1 LPGSLRPEETAAARF
16 ADGLLEAGWLLCLL
30 VVPVFFDPWSRH
42 PFEPDK
48 AMVVRLLA
56 LLVAAAGLARALESW
71 RRWRWPAGAP
81 LLGPV
86 CLFLAAAAAS
96 TALSIAPRLSLWG
109 SDARGEG
116 LVTLL
121 SYLAVFAAL
130 AARLRWREQLDRVI
144 DVMVAG
150 SVPVT
155 LYGIAQAAGLDPI
168 QWKLTYDPWRVA
180 STLGNPVFAGSYLV
194 LALPVTLGAALE
206 WRERTTPPGAGWRRL
221 RLALYASAASLQVAA
236 LVLTGSRGPWVGGA
250 AALVA
255 FVLLDAALRRRRRV
269 AGAALVLAGAGLA
282 FVSLLNLSGGPL
294 ERARQSR
301 LLGRLG
307 HLYDT
312 QGVYNPGDRA
322 RVRVWEG
329 ALALARPRPPLPLSE
344 GEDTRGA
351 LRPIV
356 GYGPETLQ
364 AAFGAVYDAEFASLE
379 RRNPDLSDYGIS
391 TFNTRVPDRS
401 HNELLDSLVT
411 GGVLGVAAHLVL
423 AVAIQVFGLRALGLL
438 ATRRDLRQLAMFG
451 LGGGALGVLAA
462 AAAPSWGFVGLGLP
476 LGLVAGWM
484 AYVLARAFRADGG
497 DPARGSPLQ
506 VALLAALVGHFVDI
520 QLGPLVVTGRLYFW
534 ALTGLLVALPVIRP
548 DEAGTTASPH
558 GDPPPPPSRWRRLT
572 APAGLLAAA
581 LAITLVFDFVGGAAV
596 QAGGTGA
603 QRASFAAGAAGVF
616 VLVLL
621 EAGRRPGRRGPL
633 VVAALAVAAA
643 LALVFAG
650 VHVAALEPAGE
661 SRKVADLAFD
671 LGGAFRRYALWLL
684 ALAAVLGSALARP
697 GAAVERGVA
706 LRSALR
712 TAAVLALAIAVAVPP
727 ALASVGSDIIV
738 NFAGTLQAKGLLI
751 DSLAILDRAAAM
763 APWQTANFRAQ
774 GEAYLSASRRSGSPL
789 RRQEYLGRAQTA
801 LTRAAQ
807 LDPLLPDNHAN
818 LARLAKW
825 RADLGSRTPDVARRE
840 TDEAVRHYA
849 AAARLIPANT
859 LLLNEWAELDFSRRR
874 DFASAEE
881 KLQRSLRMDPGFD
894 YTYAALGD
902 MHMARA
908 KAGLG
913 DPSEDY
919 RQAVAAYG
927 RAWVLRKSLKAAF
940 NMAVAH
946 ERLGE
951 TEAAI
956 EAYNDALE
964 MHPPMNTSWVYHER
978 LAALHLGLGR
988 RPEAERQARLAL
1000 SDVPAIEKPK
1010 LLERLSAAGL
1020 GTER

>member
-1 LPGSLRPEETAAARF
+1 LPGSPRPEETEAARF

-30 VVPVFFDPWSRH
+30 VVPVFFDVWSRH

-71 RRWRWPAGAP
+71 RSWRWPAGAP

-86 CLFLAAAAAS
+86 LLFFAAAAAS

-116 LVTLL
+116 LVTLA

-130 AARLRWREQLDRVI
+130 AARLRRREQLDRAI
-144 DVMVAG
+144 DVIVAG

-155 LYGIAQAAGLDPI
+155 LYGIAQAVGLDPI
-168 QWKLTYDPWRVA
+168 QWKLTYEPWRIA
-180 STLGNPVFAGSYLV
+180 STLGNPVFAGSYLI

-206 WRERTTPPGAGWRRL
+206 LRERATSPGAPWRRL
-221 RLALYASAASLQVAA
+221 RQALYTSAASLQVAA

-250 AALVA
+250 AGLVA
-255 FVLLDAALRRRRRV
+255 FVLLDAALRRRRTV
-269 AGAALVLAGAGLA
+269 AGAALTLAGAGLA
-282 FVSLLNLSGGPL
+282 FVSLLNLPGGPL
-294 ERARQSR
+294 ESARQSR

-329 ALALARPRPPLPLSE
+329 ALALARPRPPLAFSE
-344 GEDTRGA
+344 GEDPRGA
-351 LRPIV
+351 LRPFV

-379 RRNPDLSDYGIS
+379 RRNPDVSDYGIS

-411 GGVLGVAAHLVL
+411 GGLLGAAAHLAL
-423 AVAIQVFGLRALGLL
+423 AAAIQVFGLRALGLL

-462 AAAPSWGFVGLGLP
+462 AAAPSWGFLGLSLP

-497 DPARGSPLQ
+497 DVARSSPLQ
-506 VALLAALVGHFVDI
+506 VALLAALIGHFVDI

-534 ALTGLLVALPVIRP
+534 ALTGLLVALPAIRP

-558 GDPPPPPSRWRRLT
+558 GEPPPPSRWRRLT

-581 LAITLVFDFVGGAAV
+581 LAITLVFDFVGVAARPT
-596 QAGGTGA
+596 GGTGA
-603 QRASFAAGAAGVF
+603 QRASFAAGAAGVL

-621 EAGRRPGRRGPL
+621 EAGRRSGRRGPF

-643 LALVFAG
+643 LALVFDG
-650 VHVAALEPAGE
+650 LHFAALTPAEE
-661 SRKVADLAFD
+661 SRKVADLAWD
-671 LGGAFRRYALWLL
+671 LGGVFRRYALWLL
-684 ALAAVLGSALARP
+684 ALAALLGAALARP
-697 GAAVERGVA
+697 GAPVARNVA

-727 ALASVGSDIIV
+727 ALASVGADIIV
-738 NFAGTLQAKGLLI
+738 NFAGTLQGKGLLV
-751 DSLAILDRAAAM
+751 DSLGLFDRAAEM
-763 APWQTANFRAQ
+763 APWEAANFRAQ
-774 GEAYLSASRRSGSPL
+774 GEAYLTTSRRTGSPL

-801 LTRAAQ
+801 LTRAEQ

-825 RADLGSRTPDVARRE
+825 RADLSSRTPDVARRE
-840 TDEAVRHYA
+840 MEEAVRHFA
-849 AAARLIPANT
+849 AAARLVPANT

-874 DFASAEE
+874 DFAAAEE

-908 KAGLG
+908 KAGVG

-919 RQAVAAYG
+919 RQAAAAYG
-927 RAWVLRKSLKAAF
+927 RAWVLRKSLKAAV
-940 NMAVAH
+940 NKAVAH

-956 EAYNDALE
+956 EAYNNALE
-964 MHPPMNTSWVYHER
+964 MHPPMNTSWAYHER
-978 LAALHLGLGR
+978 LAALHLGLGQ
-988 RPEAERQARLAL
+988 RPAAERQARLAL

-1020 GTER
+1020 GPAE